1 MYLSEVDREARRTA
15 TGNWNKGDLDAVEVD
30 FGATEQCR
38 AWLSEHICKSS
49 PSERRT

>member
-1 MYLSEVDREARRTA
+1 MYLSEVDREARRIA

-38 AWLSEHICKSS
+38 AWPSEHICKSS